1 LPRRIDLK
9 AIALRMGVS
18 LYDSFTTVFSRSDSM
33 SIRCSLALLLIAG
46 VVGCGQ
52 ARQDQATKGG
62 SAKPAAEDKG
72 DYNPHDAPIT
82 EEQKAELRK
91 ETAKF
96 PAAVAKVKEFRNA
109 TEEETKNG
117 IPANPF
123 KAHQALDK
131 ADLLLQWLPGIARDS
146 GVPAEQLETVTT
158 TANDLR
164 TLFEQV
170 HQNIDNKKDPN
181 FAAVAAQIDQ
191 NITQLEKVSP

>member
-1 LPRRIDLK
+1 
-9 AIALRMGVS
+9 
-18 LYDSFTTVFSRSDSM
+18 M
-33 SIRCSLALLLIAG
+33 SIRISLALLLLVG

-52 ARQDQATKGG
+52 PQQDKV
-62 SAKPAAEDKG
+62 AKPGSDKPAVEKKG
-72 DYNPHDAPIT
+72 EYNPHDVPIT

-96 PAAVAKVKEFRNA
+96 PDAVAKVKEFRNA
-109 TEEETKNG
+109 TETETKNG
-117 IPANPF
+117 IPQNPHN
-123 KAHQALDK
+123 AHQALDK

-146 GVPAEQLETVTT
+146 GVPVEQLEAVTT

-181 FAAVAAQIDQ
+181 FAGVAAEIDKK
-191 NITQLEKVSP
+191 IAELEKVSK